1 MFEHVCLPKDC
12 KIENF
17 IITMLESICNHKNPI
32 IHL

>member
-1 MFEHVCLPKDC
+1 MLTEDC
-12 KIENF
+12 KIEIF